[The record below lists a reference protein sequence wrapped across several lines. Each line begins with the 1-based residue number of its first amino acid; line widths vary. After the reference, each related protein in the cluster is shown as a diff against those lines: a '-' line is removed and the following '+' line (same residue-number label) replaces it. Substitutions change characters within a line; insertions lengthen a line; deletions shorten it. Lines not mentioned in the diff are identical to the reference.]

1 MRLRIDTSNVR
12 FRVAGLARP
21 RTESKD
27 SQVQKKTPDGR
38 PIWNV
43 RLNAFDMT
51 SSSTETIFVEVAGDQ
66 PDLVP
71 DEVATVEGLT
81 YTPWVNRKG
90 ELVRAFRAD
99 VISMGKGAER
109 RAA

>member
-21 RTESKD
+21 RNESRD
-27 SQVQKKTPDGR
+27 SVVQKKTPDGR
-38 PIWNV
+38 LIWNV
-43 RLNAFDMT
+43 RLNAFDT
-51 SSSTETIFVEVAGDQ
+51 TASTTETIFVEVAGDQ

-71 DEVATVEGLT
+71 DEIASVEGLT

-99 VISMGKGAER
+99 VISMGKGER